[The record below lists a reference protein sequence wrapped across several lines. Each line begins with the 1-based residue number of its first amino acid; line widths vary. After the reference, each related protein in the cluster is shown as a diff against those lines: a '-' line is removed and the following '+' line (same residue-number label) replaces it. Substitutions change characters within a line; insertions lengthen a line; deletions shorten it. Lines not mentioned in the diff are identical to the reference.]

1 MRWVSNTPHR
11 EYLTDFASLLQ
22 LTFEGKWSRHTHPKD
37 FPANSWRTRF
47 SDIIG
52 ASHTIDYRF
61 WQYGEMASEGLREV
75 AEHGSTRTLESEL
88 KDQSEHIR
96 TIIKARGIAYPNVT
110 GKTFAVFR
118 VDSNHHLISLVSMV
132 DPSPDWIV
140 GVSGLELCLPNC
152 SWVENKVHNLYPW
165 DAGTDSGPSYMVS
178 QRGLDLLYS

>member
-1 MRWVSNTPHR
+1 
-11 EYLTDFASLLQ
+11 
-22 LTFEGKWSRHTHPKD
+22 
-37 FPANSWRTRF
+37 
-47 SDIIG
+47 
-52 ASHTIDYRF
+52 
-61 WQYGEMASEGLREV
+61 MASEGLREV

-88 KDQSEHIR
+88 KDQSDHIR

-178 QRGLDLLYS
+178 GLDSWHLLYYTLFAVRRSAAGATRCGATHQVEFPQ

>member
-1 MRWVSNTPHR
+1 M
-11 EYLTDFASLLQ
+11 
-22 LTFEGKWSRHTHPKD
+22 
-37 FPANSWRTRF
+37 
-47 SDIIG
+47 
-52 ASHTIDYRF
+52 
-61 WQYGEMASEGLREV
+61 

-165 DAGTDSGPSYMVS
+165 DAGTDSGPSYMV
-178 QRGLDLLYS
+178 RRFP

>member
-1 MRWVSNTPHR
+1 
-11 EYLTDFASLLQ
+11 L
-22 LTFEGKWSRHTHPKD
+22 
-37 FPANSWRTRF
+37 
-47 SDIIG
+47 
-52 ASHTIDYRF
+52 DYRF
-61 WQYGEMASEGLREV
+61 WQYGELASEGLREV

-165 DAGTDSGPSYMVS
+165 DAGTDSGPSYMVKCFS
-178 QRGLDLLYS
+178 KFLK